1 MIFSVT
7 IEELISQEFKI
18 NTNSLEEAIHIA
30 KEKYNKGEFILAP
43 GTLISKQVQAENED
57 SAEITEWIEF

>member
-1 MIFSVT
+1 MTANKIIISVV
-7 IEELISQEFKI
+7 E
-18 NTNSLEEAIHIA
+18 
-30 KEKYNKGEFILAP
+30 EKYNKGEFILAP